1 MLRSKQSSSL
11 YTVGKRNTASSCL
24 PEAGGEVGGGGR
36 ARRRGGGREAVR
48 RGRRGQERRNRGP
61 HGELQ
66 KAGELREDQAPGTAV
81 TGGPGKKGI
90 SDRASSVLTVQQP
103 SLQPDLQRSRKKAV
117 ADRVER
123 ARHWRGCVPRPT
135 SDEDERDTA
144 ATFPQLNVFL
154 SLGLFSI

>member
-1 MLRSKQSSSL
+1 M
-11 YTVGKRNTASSCL
+11 
-24 PEAGGEVGGGGR
+24 
-36 ARRRGGGREAVR
+36 R